1 MMGIRCTKMKYIYG
15 VIQKTLP
22 IGPLTLL
29 FSRPLKGR
37 ERRRVR
43 GAMGI
48 FLKSCRNDILT
59 VFDV

>member
-43 GAMGI
+43 GAMVISFLNQAVMI
-48 FLKSCRNDILT
+48 FYCL
-59 VFDV
+59 